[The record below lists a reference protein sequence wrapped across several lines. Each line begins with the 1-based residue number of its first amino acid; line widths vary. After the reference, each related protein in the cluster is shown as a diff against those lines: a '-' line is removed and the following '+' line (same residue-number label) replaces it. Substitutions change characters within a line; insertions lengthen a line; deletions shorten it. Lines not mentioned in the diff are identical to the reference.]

1 MAVFGGV
8 IPKDRKIYG
17 NWQVQSPDGILMFR
31 CDEKKAMWYVNRSLG
46 NIISSDPKVVKLNF
60 KPNGLGNHH
69 KNYGLTE
76 MLNICVVCGTDEF
89 LTRHHVVPHC
99 YRKYFPLEIKSHNFH
114 DVLSVCVDC
123 HDKYERKADDYKS
136 QLSIIYQAPINGELI
151 DNKEIIRA
159 RKLANSLINFEK
171 VMPHTRK
178 IEIKNQIKEILGVK
192 KLHKSR
198 LDKLLNLEVKYSNK
212 THGEIVVS
220 KLDDIKSFMVSWRN
234 HFIEN
239 NDCKFLPK
247 DWPVNE

>member
-1 MAVFGGV
+1 MAIFGGV

-31 CDEKKAMWYVNRSLG
+31 CDEKKAMWYVKRNLG
-46 NIISSDPKVVKLNF
+46 DIINNDPKIVKLTF
-60 KPNGLGNHH
+60 TPNGLGNHQRS
-69 KNYGLTE
+69 YGLTE
-76 MLNICVVCGTDEF
+76 MLNICVVCGTNEF

-114 DVLSVCVDC
+114 DVLSVCVHC
-123 HDKYERKADDYKS
+123 HDKYERKADNYKI
-136 QLSIIYQAPINGELI
+136 QLSLIYQSPINGEI
-151 DNKEIIRA
+151 VDNKDIIKA
-159 RKLANSLINFEK
+159 RKLANSLINFES
-171 VMPHTRK
+171 VMPENRK
-178 IEIKNQIKEILGVK
+178 VEIKNQIKDILGIK

-198 LDKLLNLEVKYSNK
+198 LQKLLNIEVKYSNK

-220 KLDDIKSFMVSWRN
+220 KIDDIKGFMTSWRK

-247 DWPVNE
+247 DWSVE

>member
-1 MAVFGGV
+1 MAIFGGV

-31 CDEKKAMWYVNRSLG
+31 CDEKKAMWYVRRNLG
-46 NIISSDPKVVKLNF
+46 DIVNNDPKIVKLNF
-60 KPNGLGNHH
+60 KPNGLGNHQRS
-69 KNYGLTE
+69 YGLTE
-76 MLNICVVCGTDEF
+76 MLNICVVCGTNEF

-99 YRKYFPLEIKSHNFH
+99 YRRYFPLEIKSHNFH
-114 DVLSVCVDC
+114 DVLSVCVHC
-123 HDKYERKADDYKS
+123 HDKYERKADDYKV
-136 QLSIIYQAPINGELI
+136 QLSSIYQAPINGEPI
-151 DNKEIIRA
+151 DNKEIIKA

-171 VMPHTRK
+171 AMPENRK
-178 IEIKNQIKEILGVK
+178 IEIRNQIKDILGVK

-198 LDKLLNLEVKYSNK
+198 LQKLLNLEVRYSNK

-220 KLDDIKSFMVSWRN
+220 KIEDIRGFMTSWRK

-247 DWPVNE
+247 NWSIE

>member
-1 MAVFGGV
+1 MAIFGGV

-31 CDEKKAMWYVNRSLG
+31 CDEKKAMWYVKRNLG
-46 NIISSDPKVVKLNF
+46 DIINNNPKIVKLNF
-60 KPNGLGNHH
+60 KPNGLGNHQRS
-69 KNYGLTE
+69 YGLTE
-76 MLNICVVCGTDEF
+76 MLNICVVCGTNEF

-114 DVLSVCVDC
+114 DVLSVCVHC
-123 HDKYERKADDYKS
+123 HDKYERKADDYKLK
-136 QLSIIYQAPINGELI
+136 LSIIYQAPINGEPI
-151 DNKEIIRA
+151 DNREILKA
-159 RKLANSLINFEK
+159 RRLANSLINFEK
-171 VMPHTRK
+171 EMPKNRK
-178 IEIKNQIKEILGVK
+178 IEIRNQIKDILGVK

-198 LDKLLNLEVKYSNK
+198 LQKLLNLEVKYSNK

-220 KLDDIKSFMVSWRN
+220 KIQDIRSFMASWRK

-247 DWPVNE
+247 NWSIE